1 MTLMAAQFNLSE
13 ETCAAP
19 TGLER
24 ARGYDSHRFRGGLQS
39 FVPGGTEMLIAV
51 ALRQITARFLDT
63 LGLAPGAICCPCRG
77 LLR

>member
-39 FVPGGTEMLIAV
+39 FVPGGTE
-51 ALRQITARFLDT
+51 T
-63 LGLAPGAICCPCRG
+63 
-77 LLR
+77 LLRYDR